1 MSKLYKKINSNI
13 KQLVLYG
20 VIGALSAGVDFA
32 IFNVLTIYAGLYYLT
47 ANCLSV
53 MIGIFTSF
61 TLNRTVNFKVTDKV
75 AVRFGLFF
83 VIGMFGLAL
92 SNAILWVGIDTYH
105 FSETLTKLVSIFV
118 VAFIQFLFN
127 KFITFKQTK

>member
-1 MSKLYKKINSNI
+1 
-13 KQLVLYG
+13 
-20 VIGALSAGVDFA
+20 
-32 IFNVLTIYAGLYYLT
+32 
-47 ANCLSV
+47 

>member
-1 MSKLYKKINSNI
+1 MSKLCKTINSNI

-20 VIGALSAGVDFA
+20 IIGALSAGVDFA
-32 IFNVLTIYAGLYYLT
+32 VFNILIAYVGLYYLT

-53 MIGIFTSF
+53 LIGILTSF
-61 TLNRTVNFKVTDKV
+61 TLNRTINFKVTDKI
-75 AVRFGLFF
+75 AIRFGLFF
-83 VIGMFGLAL
+83 TIGMVGLAL
-92 SNAILWVGIDTYH
+92 SNGILWIGIDAYH

-118 VAFIQFLFN
+118 VAFIQFIFN